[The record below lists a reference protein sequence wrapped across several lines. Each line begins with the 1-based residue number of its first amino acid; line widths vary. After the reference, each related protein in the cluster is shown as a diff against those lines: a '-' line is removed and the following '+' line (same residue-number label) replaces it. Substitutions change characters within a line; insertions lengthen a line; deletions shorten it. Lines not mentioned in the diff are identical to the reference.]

1 MLSPL
6 IRGRRIEMQL
16 VFPATGKPQIKR
28 RGKRVQEVHC
38 SNHMTW
44 NNFKV
49 DAAVFTCALKSICI
63 AEFS

>member
-1 MLSPL
+1 
-6 IRGRRIEMQL
+6 MQL

-38 SNHMTW
+38 NSHMTW

-63 AEFS
+63 AEFG